1 MRPMR
6 NRLAMLALLAGVLVA
21 PGVWA
26 EGAFT
31 ITLEN
36 HRFSPETLDVPS
48 GEKIE
53 LRIVNKDKTPEEFE
67 STSLRREKIVTG
79 GGEISVFVGPLRP
92 GTYEYFG
99 EYNPETARGR
109 LVVK

>member
-1 MRPMR
+1 MTPMR
-6 NRLAMLALLAGVLVA
+6 NGLVILALVAGLLSA
-21 PGVWA
+21 SGARA
-26 EGAFT
+26 EDAFT

-36 HRFSPETLDVPS
+36 HRFSPETLEIPAGQKV
-48 GEKIE
+48 E

-67 STSLRREKIVTG
+67 STSLRREKVVTG

-109 LVVK
+109 LVAK